1 MMLLVPLGIL
11 AIGRAL
17 IPALDRLETI
27 TASSD
32 TPSAAPPSSAAA
44 EAPGLHVKVTDSEG
58 RPMDGAGVHLVS
70 PSAPYEQADEAR
82 TDPTGSA
89 TFPHPH
95 LDRLRVI
102 AVHYPQGVV
111 TSDEIVLKEDETTE
125 VELIVSSADA
135 IVGKVVDTSDH
146 PVGGATLAV
155 DGMPWALAPTTV
167 TESDGTFRLTTVPHE
182 AGALVA
188 VARGFR
194 TGRATLVTRRARTEL
209 AESVVR
215 IELVPAPPVEGD
227 VLDVDGNG
235 VRARV
240 VACEHDPSESETSSG
255 ADGKFA
261 LPASATGCAIVAI
274 DDAYGASDAVTA
286 VEGHRLTLRL
296 KPGGAIE
303 GVVVDERGSAIPSFT
318 LGIESFTGERG
329 KSGRSSGQRPFED
342 RGGSFRW
349 DKLGPGTYVLTAS
362 APGKPPTRSDPV
374 EVKSGAT
381 TPGVRITVASG
392 GVVQGHVYD
401 EKHAPVAGVTLSFDQ
416 VSSVVASTAFA
427 KTDDSGAYTLEGA
440 PAGPFTLRAE
450 KRGFRMQMIAGLVA
464 PAGKT
469 LAQDVTLTPA
479 DGNARMEF
487 GGIGATL
494 QQTRDGVAFA
504 SVFPG
509 DPADQ
514 AGLRA
519 GDVVVSVDGEP
530 TDSMSVADVL
540 QRLRGEAGTPV
551 SVSVQRVGAGGPS
564 EPREKYDTV
573 VMRATVVR

>member
-1 MMLLVPLGIL
+1 M
-11 AIGRAL
+11 
-17 IPALDRLETI
+17 
-27 TASSD
+27 
-32 TPSAAPPSSAAA
+32 
-44 EAPGLHVKVTDSEG
+44 
-58 RPMDGAGVHLVS
+58 
-70 PSAPYEQADEAR
+70 
-82 TDPTGSA
+82 
-89 TFPHPH
+89 
-95 LDRLRVI
+95 
-102 AVHYPQGVV
+102 
-111 TSDEIVLKEDETTE
+111 
-125 VELIVSSADA
+125 
-135 IVGKVVDTSDH
+135 
-146 PVGGATLAV
+146 
-155 DGMPWALAPTTV
+155 
-167 TESDGTFRLTTVPHE
+167 
-182 AGALVA
+182 
-188 VARGFR
+188 
-194 TGRATLVTRRARTEL
+194 
-209 AESVVR
+209 
-215 IELVPAPPVEGD
+215 
-227 VLDVDGNG
+227 
-235 VRARV
+235 
-240 VACEHDPSESETSSG
+240 
-255 ADGKFA
+255 
-261 LPASATGCAIVAI
+261 
-274 DDAYGASDAVTA
+274 
-286 VEGHRLTLRL
+286 
-296 KPGGAIE
+296 
-303 GVVVDERGSAIPSFT
+303 
-318 LGIESFTGERG
+318 
-329 KSGRSSGQRPFED
+329 
-342 RGGSFRW
+342 
-349 DKLGPGTYVLTAS
+349 LTAS